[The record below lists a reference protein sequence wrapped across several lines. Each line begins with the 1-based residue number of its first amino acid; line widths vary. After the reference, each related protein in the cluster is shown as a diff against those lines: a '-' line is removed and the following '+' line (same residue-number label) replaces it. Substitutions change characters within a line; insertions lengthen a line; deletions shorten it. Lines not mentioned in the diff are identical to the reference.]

1 MENQL
6 ELDAAMKMVPLNNRI
21 IVKVDAEETKTAGGI
36 IIPDGAADKP
46 LLGFVVAIGPGSYYR
61 GEYEP
66 MEVEVGMRI
75 AFNKFAG
82 KDITH
87 AGEEYKV
94 MRTDDVEFKLVKK

>member
-6 ELDAAMKMVPLNNRI
+6 EKDAEMEMVPLNNRI
-21 IVKVDAEETKTAGGI
+21 IVKVDKAIEKTAGGI
-36 IIPDGAADKP
+36 IIPDDAQEKP
-46 LLGFVVAIGPGSYYR
+46 LLGFVVAVGPGNYYR

-66 MEVEVGMRI
+66 MEVEVGTRI

-94 MRTDDVEFKLVKK
+94 MRTDDVEFKLIKK